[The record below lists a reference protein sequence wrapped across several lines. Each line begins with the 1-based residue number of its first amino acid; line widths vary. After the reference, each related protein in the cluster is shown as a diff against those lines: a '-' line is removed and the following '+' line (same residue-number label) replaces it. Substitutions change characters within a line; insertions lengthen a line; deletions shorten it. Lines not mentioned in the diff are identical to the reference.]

1 MANNYFKTKGE
12 MLLHL
17 ALQKGNSSFR
27 TFPSIKNKLNYED
40 RSDEESDD
48 CFHPESDSDN
58 MQENDLCKKVEFIL
72 SPSKKRRTEN
82 SGDEPKTLKELSQ
95 QVIDILHSF
104 EGETVDLNTT
114 DEACDDIGQRN
125 SPEEGKEDDPSKE
138 LLSKGKR
145 TRVSKKKS
153 LAVIWHE
160 EIKGRN
166 DEDVTSAFLK
176 CMNFVD
182 FRDYENFVLWLDNCA
197 GQNWTHI
204 HVSRQLPSP
213 N

>member
-1 MANNYFKTKGE
+1 

-17 ALQKGNSSFR
+17 ALQKGNSSFM

-40 RSDEESDD
+40 RSDEETDD

-125 SPEEGKEDDPSKE
+125 SPEEGKEDEPSKE

-145 TRVSKKKS
+145 TRETRKSNKRVTGEISK
-153 LAVIWHE
+153 AP
-160 EIKGRN
+160 
-166 DEDVTSAFLK
+166 
-176 CMNFVD
+176 
-182 FRDYENFVLWLDNCA
+182 
-197 GQNWTHI
+197 
-204 HVSRQLPSP
+204 HVKTVWM
-213 N
+213 